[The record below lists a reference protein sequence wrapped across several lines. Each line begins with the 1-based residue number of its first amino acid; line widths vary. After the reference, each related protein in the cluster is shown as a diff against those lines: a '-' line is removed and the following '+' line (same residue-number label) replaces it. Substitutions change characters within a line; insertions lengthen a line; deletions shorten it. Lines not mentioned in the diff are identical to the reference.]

1 MTDASRPF
9 LWPKKAE
16 EWAHLPIPLGIN
28 WLKRISRSYAAQL
41 CGEGRTVIFEEVMKT
56 TELDSYLLVGACA
69 PRVQDTLFKKLI
81 RATGFND
88 KHFVPVDIRGTDNKG
103 DCGSFAERC

>member
-69 PRVQDTLFKKLI
+69 PRVQD
-81 RATGFND
+81 
-88 KHFVPVDIRGTDNKG
+88 KHFVPVDIRGTDNKV